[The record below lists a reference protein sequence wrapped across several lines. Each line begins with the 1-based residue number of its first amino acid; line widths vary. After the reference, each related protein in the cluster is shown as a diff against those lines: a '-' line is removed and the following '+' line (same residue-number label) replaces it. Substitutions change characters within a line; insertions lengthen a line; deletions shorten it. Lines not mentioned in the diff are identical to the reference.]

1 MHAKTTLA
9 LLSAAALGRAA
20 TDAPETSDNPPS
32 VVYKAEI
39 KDVFFADAVLPGDL
53 KGHITAQAPKD
64 GKGVKFDVH
73 FENLPEEGG
82 PFSTYSHTL
91 ERDVALR
98 YTRETRFTNTNL
110 PIAYHLHKAAVPSD
124 GNCTATLT
132 HLDPYEAGAEIKCNK
147 DKPET
152 CEVGDLSGKH
162 GAIDDTSYEESY
174 LDLYAST
181 NVADAGYFGD
191 LSFVIH
197 YENSTRL
204 ACANFV
210 KEHSKPHPT
219 PGHNS
224 TVTLR
229 PTSNPTGSKPTGA
242 KPTTSEP
249 ATEPTGEP
257 SGEPAEP
264 EPTDTPE
271 SGAAQLSF
279 LSGTAMLLGAAALA
293 FGL

>member
-82 PFSTYSHTL
+82 PFT
-91 ERDVALR
+91 
-98 YTRETRFTNTNL
+98 
-110 PIAYHLHKAAVPSD
+110 YHLHKAAVPSD